1 MNIIDKVLSP
11 FRLGNSISK
20 NRILM
25 SGMHLGMEEEV
36 DPFNVMADF
45 FEIRAKADVGMIVVG
60 GCSPDLRGRVLY
72 SKGFCISDDQKIRE
86 HKKIT
91 SAIKKHGSL
100 PILQLCP
107 FGRESFH
114 GHMFAPSSVKVHSN
128 LYRPKPIFEDEIIE
142 SIENFGQAVL
152 RTREAGYDAVE
163 IVGSQGF
170 LIHQFLAKRT
180 NQRDDKW
187 GGSIENRSRY
197 AVEVM
202 RRAKQL
208 AGDDFPIIFRLPSLD
223 LVDGGIDEGDFSALT
238 NIIIKERPALIN
250 VGIGWHDS
258 PVPSIAMNVPD
269 AGFAPVARYVKSL
282 VGETPIAVSNRI
294 NDLRVAEKLLQG
306 DFADVVAMGRPFLA
320 DPDLIVK
327 AKKQYWNRINTCIAC
342 NQACLDNALR
352 NQRVGCIVNPQCA
365 DLYALGSKTKKEK
378 NFAVIGGGVAGMSAA
393 LWLRRF
399 GHQVSLYEKQTH
411 LGGQINQA
419 IKIPGK
425 SIFKET
431 LRYFESE
438 LYREGVKVFLGREIE
453 LEDIRSLDCD
463 HVLIALGAEPRIPE
477 LPVASDAYVVSYKN
491 VLENRLPLVDPIV
504 VVGSGAIALD
514 MIGYINQ
521 ERRWLDD
528 AYSYIA
534 DNIDESRFRLYK
546 SASEETPISLLSRSN
561 KTPGSTIGS
570 TTRWINLKKLQNVN
584 FVKQAD
590 IKSIQKGSISIFDK
604 SNDVESLV
612 PANTVIFAIGQEPV
626 QSLAQSMNECS
637 MPFSEIGVSKAKSV
651 RYSAGEAIKQG
662 YDFAKSMLE

>member
-11 FRLGNSISK
+11 FRLGNSVSK

-25 SGMHLGMEEEV
+25 SGMHLGMEDEA
-36 DPFNVMADF
+36 DPFKVMADF

-91 SAIKKHGSL
+91 SVIKKHGSL

-114 GHMFAPSSVKVHSN
+114 GHMFAPSPVKVHSN
-128 LYRPKPIFEDEIIE
+128 LYRPKPIFEDEILE

-152 RTREAGYDAVE
+152 RTREAGYDAIE

-223 LVDGGIDEGDFSALT
+223 LVDGGIDEEDFSALT
-238 NIIIKERPALIN
+238 NIIMKEKPALIN

-320 DPDLIVK
+320 DPDLIIK

-352 NQRVGCIVNPQCA
+352 NQRVGCIVNPLCA
-365 DLYALGSKTKKEK
+365 DLYASGSKARKEK
-378 NFAVIGGGVAGMSAA
+378 KFSVIGGGVAGMSAA

-438 LYREGVKVFLGREIE
+438 LYREGVKVFLGKEIE
-453 LEDIRSLDCD
+453 LEDIKSFDCD
-463 HVLIALGAEPRIPE
+463 HVLIALGAEPRMPD
-477 LPVASDAYVVSYKN
+477 LPIASDAYVVSYKN
-491 VLENRLPLVDPIV
+491 VLENRLPLVEPIV
-504 VVGSGAIALD
+504 IVGSGAIALD

-534 DNIDESRFRLYK
+534 NNIDESRFRLYK
-546 SASEETPISLLSRSN
+546 SAAEETPISLLSRSK

-584 FVKQAD
+584 FIKQAD
-590 IKSIQKGSISIFDK
+590 IKSIQKGSISILDG
-604 SNDVESLV
+604 SNDVETLL
-612 PANTVIFAIGQEPV
+612 PANTVIFAIGQEPLSSLT
-626 QSLAQSMNECS
+626 QSINQCGI
-637 MPFSEIGVSKAKSV
+637 PCSEIGVSKAKAV